1 MNECWNCGA
10 NPQAL
15 LFCEACGVI
24 QGPNPV
30 ASAFDVLGID
40 MTLELDE
47 SNLSS
52 VYLQATR
59 SVHPDF
65 FAMASEGEKER
76 SLQQSA
82 AMNDAY
88 RKLKSFEG
96 RCREIVRALG
106 LEGELV
112 SWKPS
117 PDLLMQVLE
126 WNEEL
131 DACSGPDDEN
141 MHRIRRE
148 VEASR
153 GETELRLRSLS
164 MDSATCGSEWVK
176 WAGRFQY
183 LARLDARIEQA
194 EKTK

>member
-1 MNECWNCGA
+1 MTTMNECWNCGA

-24 QGPNPV
+24 QSPNPV
-30 ASAFDVLGID
+30 ASAFEVLGIE

-88 RKLKSFEG
+88 RKLKSFEVG
-96 RCREIVRALG
+96 
-106 LEGELV
+106 
-112 SWKPS
+112 
-117 PDLLMQVLE
+117 
-126 WNEEL
+126 
-131 DACSGPDDEN
+131 
-141 MHRIRRE
+141 
-148 VEASR
+148 
-153 GETELRLRSLS
+153 
-164 MDSATCGSEWVK
+164 
-176 WAGRFQY
+176 AGRLSERWVSKGSSFHGNRHQ
-183 LARLDARIEQA
+183 
-194 EKTK
+194 TC